1 MTKLS
6 PAPCPVCAY
15 ALPAPKR
22 RGGTVYTYCPTCRKH
37 YRAKFWENLD
47 GVIQYCYVARKNA
60 GMVVFSLRVPAELK
74 ARLDKMA
81 DEKIR
86 ESLDKI
92 AGQDL

>member
-6 PAPCPVCAY
+6 PAPCPVCAN

-22 RGGTVYTYCPTCRKH
+22 RGGTVYTFCPTCNKH
-37 YRAKFWENLD
+37 YRAKFWDTAD
-47 GVIQYCYVARKNA
+47 GEKYCYVARKSA
-60 GMVVFSLRVPAELK
+60 GLVVFSLRVPAELK
-74 ARLDKMA
+74 ARLNKMA

-92 AGQDL
+92 AG